1 MNYLYCTF
9 WIFGRYMHHG
19 SAAAGGLCLL
29 FNGSHKMRCI
39 QSPCKDGEWEN
50 SFCRVMAELLNYLF
64 NWDGGKK
71 ISSRV
76 WKSIYGSVW
85 KCSGQKNSWGFF
97 FWLGSWKEKK
107 SYFTVYKLFHRVLL
121 SMQLFFNL
129 CNFNPYF
136 MWAYICSKLA
146 VCYVVYIVFDV
157 WD

>member
-97 FWLGSWKEKK
+97 FLAWQLKRKK
-107 SYFTVYKLFHRVLL
+107 VLFHSVQTI
-121 SMQLFFNL
+121 SQSAAQ
-129 CNFNPYF
+129 Y
-136 MWAYICSKLA
+136 A
-146 VCYVVYIVFDV
+146 IVFQSLQLQSLLHV
-157 WD
+157 GLYL